1 MLQVLPSWQKGGIGR
16 GLMERLITELLHDGI
31 SAITLYAEPKVRCR
45 SLQLRAQLHAW
56 LCLMHGRLRCDLSWR
71 HAVA

>member
-31 SAITLYAEPKVRCR
+31 SAITLYAEPKVRCQLPVLSCIP
-45 SLQLRAQLHAW
+45 SLMPAAHP
-56 LCLMHGRLRCDLSWR
+56 DE
-71 HAVA
+71 